1 MDTFGIFEHA
11 QTLRKDQLFFIPRL
25 HVPVFPIKVNADL
38 PQHLQ
43 DFSRSA
49 VFFLDDNIVLKMQT
63 QNRVDGV
70 DLPSERLLLE
80 LSWGNFVARD
90 LERDI
95 FTSLKNTPHPNLV
108 RELEVGE
115 PYVAFFER
123 LSPLTIVWGGAD
135 MPRRH
140 RWALELVSAFAHLG
154 NMGLVPQIRV
164 QDLGTDPTGRLK
176 LVGFGSSPRT
186 PAAEKIAQY

>member
-1 MDTFGIFEHA
+1 MDTLGIFEHA

-115 PYVAFFER
+115 PYVT
-123 LSPLTIVWGGAD
+123 SHT
-135 MPRRH
+135 
-140 RWALELVSAFAHLG
+140 
-154 NMGLVPQIRV
+154 
-164 QDLGTDPTGRLK
+164 
-176 LVGFGSSPRT
+176 
-186 PAAEKIAQY
+186 AAEKIAQY